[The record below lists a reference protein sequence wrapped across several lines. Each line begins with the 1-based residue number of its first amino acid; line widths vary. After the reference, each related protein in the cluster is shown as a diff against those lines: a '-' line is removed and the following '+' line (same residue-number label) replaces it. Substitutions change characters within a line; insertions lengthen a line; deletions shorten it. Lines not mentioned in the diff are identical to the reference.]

1 MTKKIMIVDDSSP
14 MRAVIIK
21 TIKAAGFGGAVFFQ
35 ARDGQEALEI
45 LEREDVDLIMTD
57 YNMPHLNGLEL
68 IDRVKHNEKLRKIPV
83 VAVTT
88 DGNPRRI
95 IEFIEKGAS
104 DYVRKPFTPEVI
116 SEKLKRILGDSDG
129 YGNDSAE
136 CGEDLDF

>member
-1 MTKKIMIVDDSSP
+1 MNIKILIVDDSGP

-21 TIKAAGFGGAVFFQ
+21 TVKAAGFGGAVFLQ
-35 ARDGQEALEI
+35 AKDGQEALDI
-45 LEREDVDLIMTD
+45 LEKENVNLVMTD

-68 IDRVKHNEKLRKIPV
+68 VDRMKHDEKMKEIPV
-83 VAVTT
+83 IAVTT

-129 YGNDSAE
+129 CGNNSAE
-136 CGEDLDF
+136 CNEDLDF

>member
-1 MTKKIMIVDDSSP
+1 MNIKILIVDDSGP

-21 TIKAAGFGGAVFFQ
+21 TVKAAGFGGAVFLQ
-35 ARDGQEALEI
+35 AKDGQEALDI
-45 LEREDVDLIMTD
+45 LEKENVNLVMTD

-68 IDRVKHNEKLRKIPV
+68 VDRMKHDEKMKEIPV
-83 VAVTT
+83 IAVTT

-116 SEKLKRILGDSDG
+116 SEKLKRILGDADG
-129 YGNDSAE
+129 CGNNSAE
-136 CGEDLDF
+136 CNEDLDF